1 MLLSFHNTLH
11 SAPKQIQIYGR
22 VYLEK
27 KIWMDEAM
35 DVRDPGSSLIV
46 PSEEKKQGPLPVSPS
61 SQATPLLLGCS
72 GVDFSLDGA
81 VQL

>member
-1 MLLSFHNTLH
+1 ME
-11 SAPKQIQIYGR
+11 I
-22 VYLEK
+22 
-27 KIWMDEAM
+27 
-35 DVRDPGSSLIV
+35 RDPDSSLIV
-46 PSEEKKQGPLPVSPS
+46 PSEEKQGPLPVSPS

>member
-1 MLLSFHNTLH
+1 
-11 SAPKQIQIYGR
+11 
-22 VYLEK
+22 
-27 KIWMDEAM
+27 MDEAM